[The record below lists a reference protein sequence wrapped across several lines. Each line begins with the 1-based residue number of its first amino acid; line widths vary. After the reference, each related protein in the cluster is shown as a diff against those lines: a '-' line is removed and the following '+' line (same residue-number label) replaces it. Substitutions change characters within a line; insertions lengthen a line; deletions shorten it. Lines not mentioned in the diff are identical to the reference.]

1 MLDLNAPVVQTSLSH
16 LADVMLI
23 LVGEGCGGA
32 RSRSRRKCLILVQ
45 NLSIRSKSRPCL
57 CSSRCQLEQIQVIP
71 ACHSAHK
78 MWNGFFSTEVW
89 PI

>member
-1 MLDLNAPVVQTSLSH
+1 MLDLNAAVVQTSRSH

-23 LVGEGCGGA
+23 LVGGA
-32 RSRSRRKCLILVQ
+32 RSRSRRKCLILLQ
-45 NLSIRSKSRPCL
+45 NLPIRSKSRACL

-71 ACHSAHK
+71 ACHSARK
-78 MWNGFFSTEVW
+78 MWNGFSSKEVW